1 MKELNETINPIE
13 KNYAKVGNL
22 LVKAVE
28 ENYCLRGYDD
38 WFAEEC
44 ANKLKKIYE
53 EAKYMSGINL
63 LEKFMVSYITIL
75 WNEKR
80 KRDKYCL
87 FI

>member
-38 WFAEEC
+38 
-44 ANKLKKIYE
+44 
-53 EAKYMSGINL
+53 
-63 LEKFMVSYITIL
+63 
-75 WNEKR
+75 
-80 KRDKYCL
+80 
-87 FI
+87 